1 MLDESLVFHKTA
13 SGAAEVGSPSRGLPP
28 KLRRAL
34 ILVDGAKSVAE
45 LAPAFRPGEIDA
57 ILEDLQARGLVS
69 LAGGASAQVLAAEA
83 AEGTEA
89 PSAGGAPGA
98 AAGDFEAVR
107 RRAMSE
113 ISHRLG
119 PNGDALAL
127 RVERCRT
134 PEELRVA
141 LREAEKIL
149 SSFLGADYGRSF
161 AQKIGRDLV

>member
-1 MLDESLVFHKTA
+1 MLDEGLVFHKTD
-13 SGAAEVGSPSRGLPP
+13 SGAAEIASSAHGLPP

-34 ILVDGAKSVAE
+34 ILVDGAKSVAD
-45 LAPAFRPGEIDA
+45 LAPAFRPGEVDA
-57 ILEDLQARGLVS
+57 ILTELHAKGLV
-69 LAGGASAQVLAAEA
+69 AIVGGASAAVHA
-83 AEGTEA
+83 GTA
-89 PSAGGAPGA
+89 PDGA
-98 AAGDFEAVR
+98 AVSANADNFEEVR

-127 RVERCRT
+127 RVERCST

-149 SSFLGADYGRSF
+149 SSFLGAEYGRTF

>member
-1 MLDESLVFHKTA
+1 MLDENLVFHKTEA
-13 SGAAEVGSPSRGLPP
+13 GVREMAAPALGLPP

-34 ILVDGAKSVAE
+34 ILVDGAKIVAQI
-45 LAPAFRPGEIDA
+45 APLFRPGEIDV
-57 ILEDLQARGLVS
+57 ILAELQSRGLVA
-69 LAGGASAQVLAAEA
+69 LAGGELAPAPA
-83 AEGTEA
+83 APA
-89 PSAGGAPGA
+89 PAPERA
-98 AAGDFEAVR
+98 AAATVSAENFVEVR
-107 RRAMSE
+107 QRAMRE

-127 RVERCRT
+127 RVERCKT

-149 SSFLGADYGRSF
+149 ASFLGAEYGRTF